1 MVSTD
6 DIYVRFWGVRG
17 TLACGGN
24 EVAKYGG
31 NTSCIE
37 IKCGPHVLIFDAG
50 TGLRYLA
57 DDLAK
62 RSVDRVDLFLT
73 HWHYDHVCG
82 LPFFAPLFSPRT
94 TCRIWGAG
102 FDSGLSTE
110 AIVKQLMQAPL
121 LPIGP
126 DIFSAKIVYK
136 DIVPGERLS
145 PFPDV
150 DIGTVSLN
158 HPNGALG
165 FRVTYA
171 GRSIC
176 YVTDTEHFDDA
187 PDPSLQDFIRDSD
200 IVIYDSMYTEQEYE
214 FCRGFGHSTWRAG
227 LELCDSANVGQFVAF
242 HHDPSHDDTV
252 LDAIRG
258 QIRAVNP
265 RAEVAREGLTLR
277 P

>member
-1 MVSTD
+1 MGATD
-6 DIYVRFWGVRG
+6 DFYVRFWGVRG

-31 NTSCIE
+31 NTSCVE

-62 RSVDRVDLFLT
+62 RSIDNIDLFLT

-82 LPFFAPLFSPRT
+82 LPFFAPLFSPRAR
-94 TCRIWGAG
+94 CRIWGAG

-110 AIVKQLMQAPL
+110 ATVQQLMRAPL

-126 DIFSAKIVYK
+126 DVFSAKITYR
-136 DIVPGERLS
+136 DISPGGHLN
-145 PFPDV
+145 PFPGVDV
-150 DIGTVSLN
+150 RTVALN

-165 FRVTYA
+165 FRVIYA
-171 GRSIC
+171 GKSIC
-176 YVTDTEHFDDA
+176 YVTDTEHFRNG
-187 PDPSLQDFIRDSD
+187 PDRSLQDFIRDAD
-200 IVIYDSMYTEQEYE
+200 IVIYDSMYTEEEYE
-214 FCRGFGHSTWRAG
+214 SFRGFGHSTWRAG
-227 LELCDSANVGQFVAF
+227 IDLCDSANVRQFVAF
-242 HHDPSHDDTV
+242 HHDPSHDDAV
-252 LDAIRG
+252 LDAMRD
-258 QIRAVNP
+258 QIRSVSP
-265 RAEVAREGLTLR
+265 TAEVAREGMTLR